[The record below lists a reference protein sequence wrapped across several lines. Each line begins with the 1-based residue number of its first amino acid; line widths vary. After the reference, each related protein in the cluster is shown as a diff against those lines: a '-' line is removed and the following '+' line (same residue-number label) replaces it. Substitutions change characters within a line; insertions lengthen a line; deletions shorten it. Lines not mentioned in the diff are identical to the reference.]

1 MSNSDLRLAFDEDP
15 GNYDRWRPRYCD
27 TLFSKITSF
36 SGLKLIGT
44 VISGFLRFRVK
55 IRFFPR
61 TTN

>member
-36 SGLKLIGT
+36 IK
-44 VISGFLRFRVK
+44 RFSKCTEKEKENRYS
-55 IRFFPR
+55 
-61 TTN
+61 